1 MQERSEFVEN
11 MGAKRRRKMK
21 GGRAAANPA
30 AAALEGGQRILT
42 QYEGAAEANP
52 LNYVL
57 ISVRGEIER
66 IIMEGTGGASEVV
79 ES

>member
-1 MQERSEFVEN
+1 M
-11 MGAKRRRKMK
+11 
-21 GGRAAANPA
+21 
-30 AAALEGGQRILT
+30 LEGGKKLLSR
-42 QYEGAAEANP
+42 YVGSVGANP